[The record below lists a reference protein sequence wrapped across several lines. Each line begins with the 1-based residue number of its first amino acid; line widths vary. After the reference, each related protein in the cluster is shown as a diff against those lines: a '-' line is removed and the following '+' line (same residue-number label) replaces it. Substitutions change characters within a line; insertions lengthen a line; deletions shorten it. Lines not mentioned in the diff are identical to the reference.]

1 MKTRILVVLTCIAV
15 MTTSSCL
22 QIQQAL
28 QLAKCEFRLKDV
40 SNLTL
45 AGVNVQQ
52 IESWSDINLVDVAKI
67 TLAFKQGTLPVN
79 FKLNTEIRNPNSA
92 TAALNQLDWILMLD
106 QGQIAEGTTTQRVEV
121 PAGGGT
127 AIMPLTI
134 STDLKKLFG
143 GESLSSLAN
152 MVLSMADASGKP
164 TKLTLKAKPY
174 IVVGST
180 TIPYPGYINV
190 KTDFVSQ

>member
-1 MKTRILVVLTCIAV
+1 MKKLSLILLTAIAM
-15 MTTSSCL
+15 MTMSSCV

-28 QLAKCEFRLKDV
+28 QMSRCEFRLKDV

-52 IESWSDINLVDVAKI
+52 IKSWSDISVVDALKI
-67 TLAFKQGTLPVN
+67 TQAFKQNSLPVN
-79 FKLNTEIRNPNSA
+79 FRLNTEIRNPNTA

-106 QGQIAEGTTTQRVEV
+106 QSQIAQGTTSQRVEV
-121 PAGGGT
+121 PANGGT

-134 STDLKKLFG
+134 STDLKSLFSS
-143 GESLSSLAN
+143 EPLTSLAN
-152 MVLSMADASGKP
+152 MVLGMTDATGKP

-174 IVVGST
+174 IAVGST
-180 TIPYPGYINV
+180 TIPYPGYINI
-190 KTDFVSQ
+190 KTDFVSE

>member
-1 MKTRILVVLTCIAV
+1 MKTKLLIFCAFVVLLAV
-15 MTTSSCL
+15 PACV

-40 SNLTL
+40 NNLTM

-52 IESWSDINLVDVAKI
+52 IESWSDIGLLDIAKI
-67 TLAFKQGTLPVN
+67 TAAFKQGSLPVS
-79 FKLNTEIRNPNSA
+79 FKLNTEIRNPNA
-92 TAALNQLDWILMLD
+92 VTAALNQLDWILMLD
-106 QGQIAEGTTTQRVEV
+106 QAQIAQGTTSQRVEV
-121 PAGGGT
+121 PANGGVSV
-127 AIMPLTI
+127 MPLNI
-134 STDLKKLFG
+134 STDLKQLFS
-143 GESLSSLAN
+143 GETMTSLAN

-174 IVVGST
+174 ISVGST
-180 TIPYPGYINV
+180 TIPYPGYINI